1 MSNDVGK
8 EMHSGDHMLNGPIE
22 KPHSGDYSLNDLT
35 KKPLSGDYSLNDLTK
50 KPLSGDYKLSIVH
63 LYPDL
68 LNLYG
73 DRGNIQCLRMRC
85 KWRGI
90 DAQVTECNLDDRLS
104 LASADIV
111 LLGGGSDREQQIV
124 CTRLQQVRPEL
135 RDYVE
140 DGGTLIAICG
150 GYQLLGHYYD
160 TPEGRMK
167 GLSLVDLYTEQG
179 SPRLISNIVLRNE
192 SLPDA
197 LQDSLPDLLPD
208 AVSGSSPS
216 IPSGALSVDQPDSLP
231 YEIVGFENH
240 GGRTYIGDNMP
251 FGKVLYGHG
260 NNGKDAYEGVLYR
273 NVIGTYLHGP
283 LLPKNPHVCDLLLQR
298 ALSRKYGVSLT
309 DFPALDDSLEKEA
322 NRAVLSRYL

>member
-1 MSNDVGK
+1 MIVDWNDRSK
-8 EMHSGDHMLNGPIE
+8 DSDEALQSDAHR
-22 KPHSGDYSLNDLT
+22 LNDSSEGAS
-35 KKPLSGDYSLNDLTK
+35 SGTHTLN
-50 KPLSGDYKLSIVH
+50 IVH

-90 DAQVTECNLDDRLS
+90 DAQVIECNLDDHPN

-124 CTRLQQVRPEL
+124 CTRLQKIRRDL
-135 RDYVE
+135 HDYVE
-140 DGGTLIAICG
+140 DGGSLLAICG

-160 TPEGRMK
+160 TADGRME

-179 SPRLISNIVLRNE
+179 SPRLISNIILRNE

-197 LQDSLPDLLPD
+197 LPGVFPDH
-208 AVSGSSPS
+208 
-216 IPSGALSVDQPDSLP
+216 LP

-240 GGRTYIGDNMP
+240 GGRTYIGSNMP
-251 FGKVLYGHG
+251 FGKVLHGHG
-260 NNGKDAYEGVLYR
+260 NNEKDACEGVLYR

-283 LLPKNPHVCDLLLQR
+283 LLPKNPHVCDLILHR
-298 ALSRKYGVSLT
+298 ALNRKYGVSLT
-309 DFPALDDSLEKEA
+309 CFPVLDDSLEKEA
-322 NRAVLSRYL
+322 NRAVVKRFL

>member
-1 MSNDVGK
+1 MNHNNTT
-8 EMHSGDHMLNGPIE
+8 ELHSGSYTLNI
-22 KPHSGDYSLNDLT
+22 T
-35 KKPLSGDYSLNDLTK
+35 
-50 KPLSGDYKLSIVH
+50 H

-90 DAQVTECNLDDRLS
+90 DAQVTECNLDDPLS

-124 CTRLQQVRPEL
+124 CTRLRRIRPDL
-135 RDYVE
+135 CDYVE
-140 DGGTLIAICG
+140 DGGSLLAICG

-160 TPEGRMK
+160 TADGRME

-179 SPRLISNIVLRNE
+179 SPRLISNIVLQNE
-192 SLPDA
+192 SLPEA
-197 LQDSLPDLLPD
+197 
-208 AVSGSSPS
+208 
-216 IPSGALSVDQPDSLP
+216 LP

-240 GGRTYIGDNMP
+240 GGRTYIGSNTP
-251 FGKVLYGHG
+251 LGRVLYGHG
-260 NNGKDAYEGVLYR
+260 NNGKDACEGVLYR

-283 LLPKNPHVCDLLLQR
+283 LLPKNPHVCDLILQR
-298 ALSRKYGVSLT
+298 ALNRKYGVSLA
-309 DFPALDDSLEKEA
+309 DFPAPDDSLEREA
-322 NRAVLSRYL
+322 NRTIVTRFKQTAPL

>member
-1 MSNDVGK
+1 MSTDVGK
-8 EMHSGDHMLNGPIE
+8 ELHNGAKQLSDSIE
-22 KPHSGDYSLNDLT
+22 KPQAMSYQLNDSIN
-35 KKPLSGDYSLNDLTK
+35 KPQTSNYRLN
-50 KPLSGDYKLSIVH
+50 IVH

-90 DAQVTECNLDDRLS
+90 DAQVTECNLEDHLS

-260 NNGKDAYEGVLYR
+260 NNGKDACEGVLYR

-309 DFPALDDSLEKEA
+309 DFPALDDSIEMAA

>member
-1 MSNDVGK
+1 MIVDWNDRSK
-8 EMHSGDHMLNGPIE
+8 DSDEALQSDAHR
-22 KPHSGDYSLNDLT
+22 LNDSSEGAS
-35 KKPLSGDYSLNDLTK
+35 SGTYTLN
-50 KPLSGDYKLSIVH
+50 IVH

-90 DAQVTECNLDDRLS
+90 DAQVIECNLDDHPN

-124 CTRLQQVRPEL
+124 CTRLQKIRRDL
-135 RDYVE
+135 HDYVE
-140 DGGTLIAICG
+140 DGGSLLAICG

-160 TPEGRMK
+160 TADGRME

-179 SPRLISNIVLRNE
+179 SPRLISNIILRNE
-192 SLPDA
+192 ALPDA
-197 LQDSLPDLLPD
+197 LPGVFPDH
-208 AVSGSSPS
+208 
-216 IPSGALSVDQPDSLP
+216 LP

-240 GGRTYIGDNMP
+240 GGRTYIGSNMP
-251 FGKVLYGHG
+251 FGKVLHGHG
-260 NNGKDAYEGVLYR
+260 NNEKDACEGVLYR

-283 LLPKNPHVCDLLLQR
+283 LLPKNPHVCDLILQR
-298 ALSRKYGVSLT
+298 ALNRKYGVSLT
-309 DFPALDDSLEKEA
+309 CFPVLDDSLEREA
-322 NRAVLSRYL
+322 NRAVVKRFL

>member
-1 MSNDVGK
+1 M
-8 EMHSGDHMLNGPIE
+8 
-22 KPHSGDYSLNDLT
+22 
-35 KKPLSGDYSLNDLTK
+35 
-50 KPLSGDYKLSIVH
+50 
-63 LYPDL
+63 
-68 LNLYG
+68 
-73 DRGNIQCLRMRC
+73 
-85 KWRGI
+85 
-90 DAQVTECNLDDRLS
+90 
-104 LASADIV
+104 
-111 LLGGGSDREQQIV
+111 
-124 CTRLQQVRPEL
+124 
-135 RDYVE
+135 E

-192 SLPDA
+192 SLPD
-197 LQDSLPDLLPD
+197 DI
-208 AVSGSSPS
+208 SGSSPS
-216 IPSGALSVDQPDSLP
+216 IPSGALSVDQPESLP

-273 NVIGTYLHGP
+273 NAIGTYLHGP

-309 DFPALDDSLEKEA
+309 DFPALDDSIEMAA

>member
-8 EMHSGDHMLNGPIE
+8 EMHSGDHMLNGPIK
-22 KPHSGDYSLNDLT
+22 KPQTMSYQLNDSIN
-35 KKPLSGDYSLNDLTK
+35 KPQTSNYRLN
-50 KPLSGDYKLSIVH
+50 IVH

-90 DAQVTECNLDDRLS
+90 DAQVTECNLEDHLS

-179 SPRLISNIVLRNE
+179 SPRLISNIVLRN
-192 SLPDA
+192 
-197 LQDSLPDLLPD
+197 DSLPE
-208 AVSGSSPS
+208 
-216 IPSGALSVDQPDSLP
+216 SLP

-240 GGRTYIGDNMP
+240 GGRTYIGNNMP

-260 NNGKDAYEGVLYR
+260 NNGKDACEGVLYR

-298 ALSRKYGVSLT
+298 ALDRKYGVSLAS
-309 DFPALDDSLEKEA
+309 FPALDDSLEMAA
-322 NRAVLSRYL
+322 NRAVVTRFHSPLAP

>member
-1 MSNDVGK
+1 MNNNRGIDPYNNSYR
-8 EMHSGDHMLNGPIE
+8 LN
-22 KPHSGDYSLNDLT
+22 
-35 KKPLSGDYSLNDLTK
+35 
-50 KPLSGDYKLSIVH
+50 IVH

-73 DRGNIQCLRMRC
+73 DRGNIQCMRMRC
-85 KWRGI
+85 RWRGI
-90 DAQVTECNLDDRLS
+90 DAQVTECNLDDPLS

-124 CTRLQQVRPEL
+124 CTRLQKIRLDL

-140 DGGTLIAICG
+140 DGGSLLAVCG

-160 TPEGRMK
+160 TADCRME

-197 LQDSLPDLLPD
+197 LSGVLP
-208 AVSGSSPS
+208 
-216 IPSGALSVDQPDSLP
+216 GALP

-240 GGRTYIGDNMP
+240 GGRTYIGSNTP
-251 FGKVLYGHG
+251 FGRVLYGHG
-260 NNGKDAYEGVLYR
+260 NNGKDACEGVLYR
-273 NVIGTYLHGP
+273 GVIGTYLHGP

-298 ALSRKYGVSLT
+298 ALYRKYGISLT
-309 DFPALDDSLEKEA
+309 DFPAPDDSLEREA
-322 NRAVLSRYL
+322 NRAVVTRFHSPLAP

>member
-1 MSNDVGK
+1 MIVDWNDRSK
-8 EMHSGDHMLNGPIE
+8 DSDEALQSDAHR
-22 KPHSGDYSLNDLT
+22 LNDSSEGAS
-35 KKPLSGDYSLNDLTK
+35 SGTYTLN
-50 KPLSGDYKLSIVH
+50 IVH

-90 DAQVTECNLDDRLS
+90 DAQVIECNLDDHPN

-124 CTRLQQVRPEL
+124 CTRLQQIRPDL

-140 DGGTLIAICG
+140 DGGSLLAICG

-160 TPEGRMK
+160 TADGRME

-179 SPRLISNIVLRNE
+179 SPRLISNIILRNE
-192 SLPDA
+192 ALPDA
-197 LQDSLPDLLPD
+197 LPDVFPD
-208 AVSGSSPS
+208 H
-216 IPSGALSVDQPDSLP
+216 LP

-240 GGRTYIGDNMP
+240 GGRTYIGSNMP
-251 FGKVLYGHG
+251 FGKVLHGHG
-260 NNGKDAYEGVLYR
+260 NNEKDACEGVLYR

-283 LLPKNPHVCDLLLQR
+283 LLPKNPHVCDLILHR
-298 ALSRKYGVSLT
+298 ALNRKYGVSLT
-309 DFPALDDSLEKEA
+309 CFPVLDDSLEREA
-322 NRAVLSRYL
+322 NRAVVKRFL

>member
-22 KPHSGDYSLNDLT
+22 KPQTMSYQLNDSIN
-35 KKPLSGDYSLNDLTK
+35 KPQTSNYRLN
-50 KPLSGDYKLSIVH
+50 IVH

-90 DAQVTECNLDDRLS
+90 DAQVTECNLEDHLS

-197 LQDSLPDLLPD
+197 L
-208 AVSGSSPS
+208 
-216 IPSGALSVDQPDSLP
+216 P

-260 NNGKDAYEGVLYR
+260 NNGKDACEGVLYR

-309 DFPALDDSLEKEA
+309 DFPALDDSIEKEA
-322 NRAVLSRYL
+322 NRAILSRYL

>member
-1 MSNDVGK
+1 MIVDWNDRSK
-8 EMHSGDHMLNGPIE
+8 DSDEALQSDAHR
-22 KPHSGDYSLNDLT
+22 LNDSSEGAS
-35 KKPLSGDYSLNDLTK
+35 SGTHTLN
-50 KPLSGDYKLSIVH
+50 IVH

-90 DAQVTECNLDDRLS
+90 DAQVIECNLDDHPN

-124 CTRLQQVRPEL
+124 CTRLQKIR
-135 RDYVE
+135 RDFHDYVE
-140 DGGTLIAICG
+140 DGGSLLAICG

-160 TPEGRMK
+160 TADGRME

-179 SPRLISNIVLRNE
+179 SPRLISNIILRNE
-192 SLPDA
+192 ALPDA
-197 LQDSLPDLLPD
+197 LPGVFPDH
-208 AVSGSSPS
+208 
-216 IPSGALSVDQPDSLP
+216 LP

-240 GGRTYIGDNMP
+240 GGRTYIGSNMP
-251 FGKVLYGHG
+251 FGKVLHGHG
-260 NNGKDAYEGVLYR
+260 NNEKDACEGVLYR

-283 LLPKNPHVCDLLLQR
+283 LLPKNPHVCDLILQR
-298 ALSRKYGVSLT
+298 ALNRKYGVSLT
-309 DFPALDDSLEKEA
+309 CFPVLDDSLEKEA
-322 NRAVLSRYL
+322 NRAVVKRFL

>member
-1 MSNDVGK
+1 MIVDWNDRSK
-8 EMHSGDHMLNGPIE
+8 DSDEALQSDAHR
-22 KPHSGDYSLNDLT
+22 LNDSSEGAS
-35 KKPLSGDYSLNDLTK
+35 SGTYTLN
-50 KPLSGDYKLSIVH
+50 IVH

-90 DAQVTECNLDDRLS
+90 DAQVIECNLDDHPN

-124 CTRLQQVRPEL
+124 CTRLQKIR
-135 RDYVE
+135 RDFHDYVE
-140 DGGTLIAICG
+140 DGGSLLAICG

-160 TPEGRMK
+160 TADGRME

-179 SPRLISNIVLRNE
+179 SPRLISNIILRNE
-192 SLPDA
+192 ALPDA
-197 LQDSLPDLLPD
+197 LPGVFPDH
-208 AVSGSSPS
+208 
-216 IPSGALSVDQPDSLP
+216 LP

-240 GGRTYIGDNMP
+240 GGRTYIGSNMP
-251 FGKVLYGHG
+251 FGKVLHGHG
-260 NNGKDAYEGVLYR
+260 NNEKDACEGVLYR

-283 LLPKNPHVCDLLLQR
+283 LLPKNPHVCDLILQR
-298 ALSRKYGVSLT
+298 ALNRKYGVSLT
-309 DFPALDDSLEKEA
+309 CFPVLDDSLEKEA
-322 NRAVLSRYL
+322 NRAVVKRFL